1 MNVAHV
7 FQIPWLF
14 VLGILG
20 YKVKTGEFNFETIK
34 CSSAGEKFTCVC
46 ILKLY
51 YDKLYW
57 WANKVYFWIHNLLMK
72 LWEW

>member
-7 FQIPWLF
+7 FQIPRLF
-14 VLGILG
+14 VFGILG
-20 YKVKTGEFNFETIK
+20 YKVKGSEFNCETIK
-34 CSSAGEKFTCVC
+34 CSTAGE
-46 ILKLY
+46 KLY

-57 WANKVYFWIHNLLMK
+57 WANKVYFRIYNLLMN